1 MICTVAFEKLLSK
14 TEEFPFGREGS
25 WGGKEETGWGERARL
40 LLTFLGLGPRQ
51 SVRKCQ
57 LRALQLLES
66 SVGLDL
72 VE

>member
-1 MICTVAFEKLLSK
+1 VIRTVAFEKLLSK

-25 WGGKEETGWGERARL
+25 WEGKEQPGWGEGARL

-57 LRALQLLES
+57 LRVLQLVES
-66 SVGLDL
+66 SAGLDL
-72 VE
+72 VG

>member
-14 TEEFPFGREGS
+14 IEEFPIGREGS
-25 WGGKEETGWGERARL
+25 WEEKEETGWGERARL
-40 LLTFLGLGPRQ
+40 LLTFLGLRPGQ

-57 LRALQLLES
+57 LWASQLLES